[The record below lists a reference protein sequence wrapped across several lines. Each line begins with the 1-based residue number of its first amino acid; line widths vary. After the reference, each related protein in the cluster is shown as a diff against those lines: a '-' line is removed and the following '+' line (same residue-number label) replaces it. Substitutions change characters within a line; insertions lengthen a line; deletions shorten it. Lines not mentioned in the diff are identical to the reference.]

1 MLPSSTATQRRS
13 GRFVVP
19 ATEQYQ
25 FGADLARSSQMIQH
39 FMVGSSIAGIQ
50 RPSDGVLNLLMRSE
64 LMTSP

>member
-1 MLPSSTATQRRS
+1 MPPSSC
-13 GRFVVP
+13 RF
-19 ATEQYQ
+19 A
-25 FGADLARSSQMIQH
+25 ADLVCLSQMIQH